1 MMEETPDGSA
11 YIRCQLD
18 LAMVTG
24 RYSSVLVTELM
35 RCVEHRSANI
45 VHILDEIGGL
55 EGAPHSRPTRTK
67 ASAPFGRPLL
77 SGLWHKHYVQAAFI
91 PKNVLNHWGSKSKRF
106 FDRAKAIMQDQ
117 GIPYEKKAGALSDAF
132 DQDTSP
138 ICQPSVFA

>member
-1 MMEETPDGSA
+1 MMEETPDGSP

-55 EGAPHSRPTRTK
+55 EGAPHSPTDAHQGVGSIWEATIIW
-67 ASAPFGRPLL
+67 PLAQTL
-77 SGLWHKHYVQAAFI
+77 CPGGFYSEECTQSL
-91 PKNVLNHWGSKSKRF
+91 
-106 FDRAKAIMQDQ
+106 
-117 GIPYEKKAGALSDAF
+117 GIQIQK
-132 DQDTSP
+132 
-138 ICQPSVFA
+138 VF